1 MTVLRKGFSDG
12 SSRMRVDTRKGI
24 TVKKAFHV
32 TLADIARKLDVSTV
46 TVSKALRGHPD
57 ISEETVRKIKKL
69 AREMGYTP
77 NRIASSLSSRKSN
90 TIGVIVPKVAHFFF
104 SSVIEAIYDAAFETG
119 YEIIL
124 TVSQENAARE
134 ARHLRSLL
142 SMRVDGLIVS
152 VSEQTKDA
160 SIFADVRATGVPLTF
175 MDRVPDL
182 EGFSKVV
189 VDDRGG
195 AALAT
200 EHAIKIGH
208 RRIAHL
214 GGYQHT
220 SIGRERYRGFAEAMA
235 HHGLTVNPRWVT
247 FGGFSEEE
255 GYNGFMKVFSGG
267 EKPEFVFA
275 ATFPIA
281 LGVYRAA
288 EHLHLRI
295 PDDIDVIGFGNSG
308 FNQVLSPP
316 LTYIEQPTLD
326 LGRRALEITLEHIRR
341 GPKFQPTTIT
351 LPTSLVMART
361 GVRAGT
367 PLTTATPPVA
377 ARP

>member
-1 MTVLRKGFSDG
+1 MIVQRRRCSTG
-12 SSRMRVDTRKGI
+12 SSRAHAEQEKG
-24 TVKKAFHV
+24 THVKKAFHV

-90 TIGVIVPKVAHFFF
+90 TIGVIIPKIAHFFF
-104 SSVIEAIYDAAFETG
+104 SSVVEALYDAAFETG

-142 SMRVDGLIVS
+142 SMRVDGLIIS
-152 VSEQTKDA
+152 VTEQTKDT

-175 MDRVPDL
+175 MDRVLDL
-182 EGFSKVV
+182 DGFSKVV

-195 AALAT
+195 AFAAT
-200 EHAIKIGH
+200 EQAINVGY

-220 SIGRERYRGFAEAMA
+220 SIGKERYRGFAEAMA
-235 HHGLTVNPRWVT
+235 KHDIPINPQWVK
-247 FGGFSEEE
+247 FGGFSEED
-255 GYNGFMKVFSGG
+255 GYNGFMQIFSGA

-275 ATFPIA
+275 ATFPIG
-281 LGVYRAA
+281 LGIYRAA
-288 EHLHLRI
+288 ERLHLRI

-308 FNQVLSPP
+308 FNKFLSPP
-316 LTYIEQPTLD
+316 LTYVEQPTRD
-326 LGRRALEITLEHIRR
+326 LGRKSLEVCLEHIRR
-341 GPKFQPTTIT
+341 GQKLLPATIT
-351 LPTSLVMART
+351 LPTTLVMAGT
-361 GVRAGT
+361 GLG
-367 PLTTATPPVA
+367 PVA
-377 ARP
+377 SRVPAMQRL

>member
-1 MTVLRKGFSDG
+1 M
-12 SSRMRVDTRKGI
+12 
-24 TVKKAFHV
+24 KKAFHV

-90 TIGVIVPKVAHFFF
+90 TIGVIIPKVAHFFF

-142 SMRVDGLIVS
+142 SMRVDGIIVS
-152 VSEQTKDA
+152 VTEQTKDP
-160 SIFADVRATGVPLTF
+160 SVFADVKATGVPLTF
-175 MDRVPDL
+175 MDRVLDMD
-182 EGFSKVV
+182 GYSKIV

-195 AALAT
+195 AFAAT
-200 EHAIKIGH
+200 EQAIKAGY

-220 SIGRERYRGFAEAMA
+220 SIGRERYRGFSEAMA
-235 HHGLTVNPRWVT
+235 LHGIPINPHWVV
-247 FGGFSEEE
+247 FGGFSEDQ
-255 GYNGFMKVFSGG
+255 GYNGFMQIYSGA

-275 ATFPIA
+275 ATFPIS

-288 EHLHLRI
+288 ERLHLRI
-295 PDDIDVIGFGNSG
+295 PEDIDIIGFGNSG

-316 LTYIEQPTLD
+316 LTYVDQPTRD
-326 LGRRALEITLEHIRR
+326 LGRKSLEVCLDHIRR
-341 GPKFQPTTIT
+341 GPRFQPTTIV
-351 LPTSLVMART
+351 LPTHLILART
-361 GVRAGT
+361 GLG
-367 PLTTATPPVA
+367 PNA
-377 ARP
+377 AKP